1 MELEQITSM
10 IESILF
16 VSDKPVSAER
26 LREVIGVETT
36 TEQDIKDALD
46 SIKERYES
54 PRHGYELREGH
65 GGFHF
70 GTKAQNAEVIR
81 KFLQMKPFRLGRS
94 ALEVLAIIAYRQPI
108 TRAEIDKVRGID
120 SSHLMR
126 TLMERGLVRMD
137 GKADVPGRPV
147 QYGTT
152 PRFLEVTGLK
162 TLGELPPLSEL
173 EQLQGH
179 TPEDPMARMEQG
191 LDKILAETKSRAEVD
206 ATGEDIEGLSDIENM
221 INSVQKPDR
230 EIYESEVHA
239 DIARENE
246 AALEGFLNHM
256 RPYRKPRKS
265 AETTEAEA
273 PVAVDI
279 AVEGIEI
286 AASEEA
292 APIEEPLPE
301 TALPSDISVE
311 PSEPTLEN

>member
-16 VSDKPVSAER
+16 VSDKPVSQER
-26 LREVIGVETT
+26 LREVIGVEVT

-70 GTKAQNAEVIR
+70 GTKAVNAEIVR

-94 ALEVLAIIAYRQPI
+94 ALEVLSIIAYRQPI

-152 PRFLEVTGLK
+152 PRFLEVTGLR

-179 TPEDPMARMEQG
+179 TPDDPIKRMEDG
-191 LDKILAETKSRAEVD
+191 LDKILAESKTRAEVA
-206 ATGEDIEGLSDIENM
+206 ATGEDTEGLDTIEAM
-221 INSVQKPDR
+221 IDSVHKPDR
-230 EIYESEVHA
+230 EIYESEAHA
-239 DIARENE
+239 EVARENE

-256 RPYRKPRKS
+256 RPFRKSRKPVVI
-265 AETTEAEA
+265 TEPDAVVASIEVLPEGEAMPEMNAEA
-273 PVAVDI
+273 
-279 AVEGIEI
+279 
-286 AASEEA
+286 
-292 APIEEPLPE
+292 LPE
-301 TALPSDISVE
+301 TLPSPEAPTSD
-311 PSEPTLEN
+311 PEPTLDN